1 MIPVAFYH
9 QEPEELT
16 EILKDIQGLNLEI
29 TITCFSDL
37 PSLMDSPIGFQIIF
51 IYISSKDKDT
61 SSLEPIEDLRCRM
74 PSVSLVFLSDTRYF
88 ALDAFRLHA
97 AHYLISPFSQTELMS
112 ALTRCFLEQHILTE
126 RMLKIKPVKNPVPA
140 FVPLSDISYIEI
152 IRKIVILHTENMEY
166 HTYSTLSSISRQL
179 DENFFQ
185 VHKSYIINMNK
196 ISSLDAND
204 VILKDGR
211 QIPLSRRNKAA
222 LKERYQNFAA
232 KPKADVYDWRS

>member
-9 QEPEELT
+9 QEPEESA
-16 EILKDIQGLNLEI
+16 EVLKDIQSLNLEI
-29 TITCFSDL
+29 SITCFSDL
-37 PSLMDSPIGFQIIF
+37 SSLMDSPIGFQIIF

-61 SSLEPIEDLRCRM
+61 SSLDPIEDLRCRM

-88 ALDAFRLHA
+88 ALDAFRFHA
-97 AHYLISPFSQTELMS
+97 AHYLISPFSQTDLMS
-112 ALTRCFLEQHILTE
+112 ALTRCFLEQNIRSE

-152 IRKIVILHTENMEY
+152 IRKIVILHTENREF

-179 DENFFQ
+179 DERFFQ
-185 VHKSYIINMNK
+185 VHKSFIINMEY

-204 VILKDGR
+204 VILKDGNH
-211 QIPLSRRNKAA
+211 IPLSRMHKTA
-222 LKERYQNFAA
+222 LKERYQYFAV
-232 KPKADVYDWRS
+232 KPKSDVYNWRS